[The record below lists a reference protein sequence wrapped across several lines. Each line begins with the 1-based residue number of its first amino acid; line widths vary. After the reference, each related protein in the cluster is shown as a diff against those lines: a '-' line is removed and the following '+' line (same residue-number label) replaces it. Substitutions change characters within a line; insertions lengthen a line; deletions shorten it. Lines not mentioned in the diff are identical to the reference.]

1 MELSIENW
9 GVIVELS
16 IENWGLIVENC
27 MMHIANRNCLVEGN
41 CCFFYLYEIFK

>member
-27 MMHIANRNCLVEGN
+27 MMHIAN
-41 CCFFYLYEIFK
+41 